1 MLDRYS
7 LENVAARKN
16 DDGTVAPVAT
26 TKLQNGMF
34 ARPIGRQRKGM
45 EWDGV
50 RGVWAPIPPANSEET

>member
-34 ARPIGRQRKGM
+34 VKKPREGRSYCPG
-45 EWDGV
+45 
-50 RGVWAPIPPANSEET
+50 N